1 MLILASPAG
10 GPIGSFTDEFADVS
24 LNSRWTQTNGS
35 WSIISG
41 DVKTSTAASS
51 YPLLTFNAGKKE
63 VTLRAE
69 GSTTNTFG
77 WGVAFWVVDA
87 NNWWAVET
95 YRTSYTCQI
104 GTTSGCCACGNMGI
118 SQNNPP
124 SCDCVFPPCE
134 THPDVI
140 FCGQTISAGTCTYPV
155 YATCYNYQID
165 LIECVSGVKT
175 LRGNANIYNG
185 NVGSTGTISYVQVVT
200 NAANNIVATGVM
212 NTGQSQT
219 INYTAPSPNK
229 GNRHGVIITPSK
241 GGTQENGF
249 ERFVYT
255 LS

>member
-95 YRTSYTCQI
+95 YRTSYTCEI
-104 GTTSGCCACGNMGI
+104 GSTVVYPCGGNAPCGGGCAGCGCYY
-118 SQNNPP
+118 
-124 SCDCVFPPCE
+124 CDGP
-134 THPDVI
+134 
-140 FCGQTISAGTCTYPV
+140 GCTGNCTLVAYPTATVVPV
-155 YATCYNYQID
+155 YGTCYNYQID

-175 LRGNANIYNG
+175 LRGNASIYNG